1 MGASQAFIVKKI
13 KKTLNRV
20 YFCEYNGIMLS
31 LIGGYFLNRLKEL
44 RKKSGKTQKEVF
56 EETGIPIRSIQNWE
70 SGKRQINLESAKQL
84 ADYFNVSVSYLL
96 GYSDFRTAKD
106 EFEKEFQ
113 KRDKFYPDYGGDSDT
128 PIEPYT
134 ALAIATVGKE
144 FKTLLQEKIL
154 ALAKGNVAQAGKYV
168 NALNKLP
175 SKLQMTT
182 VLYLLLTNSMQE
194 TVSELLAGLLKTN
207 NNND

>member
-1 MGASQAFIVKKI
+1 MNNIKILREELGHSQSKLIEEIAKPPYNLKI
-13 KKTLNRV
+13 SRRTLQ
-20 YFCEYNGIMLS
+20 Y
-31 LIGGYFLNRLKEL
+31 
-44 RKKSGKTQKEVF
+44 
-56 EETGIPIRSIQNWE
+56 WE
-70 SGKRQINLESAKQL
+70 SGERDIKLDKAEKL
-84 ADYFNVSVSYLL
+84 ADYFGVSVLYLL
-96 GYSDFRTAKD
+96 GFSDFRTAKA
-106 EFEKEFQ
+106 EFENEIQ
-113 KRDKFYPDYGGDSDT
+113 KQDRLYPDYGGDSDT

-144 FKTLLQEKIL
+144 FKTLLQEKVL

-175 SKLQMTT
+175 SNLQMMT
-182 VLYLLLTNSMQE
+182 VRYLLLTNSMQE

>member
-1 MGASQAFIVKKI
+1 MNNIKILREELGHSQSKLIEEIAKPPYNLKI
-13 KKTLNRV
+13 SRRTLQ
-20 YFCEYNGIMLS
+20 Y
-31 LIGGYFLNRLKEL
+31 
-44 RKKSGKTQKEVF
+44 
-56 EETGIPIRSIQNWE
+56 WE
-70 SGKRQINLESAKQL
+70 SGERDIKLDKAEKL
-84 ADYFNVSVSYLL
+84 ADYFGVSVLYLL
-96 GYSDFRTAKD
+96 GFSDFRTAKA
-106 EFEKEFQ
+106 EFENEIQ
-113 KRDKFYPDYGGDSDT
+113 KQDRLYPDYGGDSDT

>member
-1 MGASQAFIVKKI
+1 MKK
-13 KKTLNRV
+13 
-20 YFCEYNGIMLS
+20 
-31 LIGGYFLNRLKEL
+31 NRLKTL
-44 RKKSGKTQKEVF
+44 RKEKGDSQSVIASLLGVNVKTVS
-56 EETGIPIRSIQNWE
+56 RWE
-70 SGKRQINLESAKQL
+70 KGENEIKL
-84 ADYFNVSVSYLL
+84 AQANMLANHFGVSVEYLL
-96 GYSDFRTAKD
+96 GYSDFRTVKD
-106 EFEKEFQ
+106 EFENEIQ
-113 KRDKFYPDYGGDSDT
+113 KQDRLYLDYGGDSDT

-144 FKTLLQEKIL
+144 FKTLLQEKVL

-175 SKLQMTT
+175 SNLQMMT
-182 VLYLLLTNSMQE
+182 VRYLLLTNSMQE

>member
-1 MGASQAFIVKKI
+1 M
-13 KKTLNRV
+13 
-20 YFCEYNGIMLS
+20 
-31 LIGGYFLNRLKEL
+31 NRLKEL
-44 RKKSGKTQKEVF
+44 REEKKITQQEVAEILGVNVKTVS
-56 EETGIPIRSIQNWE
+56 RWE
-70 SGKRQINLESAKQL
+70 KGENEIKLAQANML
-84 ADYFNVSVSYLL
+84 ADYFNVSVPYLL

-106 EFEKEFQ
+106 EFENEIQ
-113 KRDKFYPDYGGDSDT
+113 KQDKFYPDYGGDSDT

>member
-1 MGASQAFIVKKI
+1 MQTK
-13 KKTLNRV
+13 
-20 YFCEYNGIMLS
+20 
-31 LIGGYFLNRLKEL
+31 NRLKEL
-44 RKKSGKTQKEVF
+44 RKASGFSQKDFFETIVKTKLKLDV
-56 EETGIPIRSIQNWE
+56 TLRTYQNWE
-70 SGKRQINLESAKQL
+70 NPNNEIKSRPAQAL
-84 ADYFNVSVSYLL
+84 ADYFGVSVGYLL

-106 EFEKEFQ
+106 EFENEIQ
-113 KRDKFYPDYGGDSDT
+113 KQDRLYLDYGGDSDT

-144 FKTLLQEKIL
+144 FKTLIQEKVL
-154 ALAKGNVAQAGKYV
+154 ALSNGNVVKAGKYV

-175 SKLQMTT
+175 RNLQMTT
-182 VLYLLLTNSMQE
+182 VRYLLLTNSMQE

>member
-1 MGASQAFIVKKI
+1 MNNIKILREELGHSQSKLIEEIAKPPYNLKI
-13 KKTLNRV
+13 SRRTLQ
-20 YFCEYNGIMLS
+20 Y
-31 LIGGYFLNRLKEL
+31 
-44 RKKSGKTQKEVF
+44 
-56 EETGIPIRSIQNWE
+56 WE
-70 SGKRQINLESAKQL
+70 SGERDIKLDKAQIL
-84 ADYFNVSVSYLL
+84 ADYFGVQLPYLL
-96 GYSDFRTAKD
+96 GWSDIRTVKA
-106 EFEKEFQ
+106 EFENEIQ
-113 KRDKFYPDYGGDSDT
+113 KQDRLYPDYGGDSDT

-175 SKLQMTT
+175 SNLQMMT
-182 VLYLLLTNSMQE
+182 VRYILLTNSMQE

>member
-1 MGASQAFIVKKI
+1 M
-13 KKTLNRV
+13 
-20 YFCEYNGIMLS
+20 
-31 LIGGYFLNRLKEL
+31 NRLKEL
-44 RKKSGKTQKEVF
+44 RKNSGKTQKEVF

-70 SGKRQINLESAKQL
+70 NGKRQINLESAKQL

-106 EFEKEFQ
+106 EFENEIQ
-113 KRDKFYPDYGGDSDT
+113 KQDRLYLDYGGDSDT

-144 FKTLLQEKIL
+144 FKTLIQEKVL
-154 ALAKGNVAQAGKYV
+154 ALSNGNVVKAGKYV

-175 SKLQMTT
+175 RNLQMTT
-182 VLYLLLTNSMQE
+182 VRYLLLTNSMQE

>member
-1 MGASQAFIVKKI
+1 MKSPQNRI
-13 KKTLNRV
+13 KQLRNDHIPKLTQENLAN
-20 YFCEYNGIMLS
+20 E
-31 LIGGYFLNRLKEL
+31 IGVSKLTISRWENE
-44 RKKSGKTQKEVF
+44 EV
-56 EETGIPIRSIQNWE
+56 
-70 SGKRQINLESAKQL
+70 QIKPDKAKQL
-84 ADYFNVSVSYLL
+84 ADYFGVSVPYLL
-96 GYSDFRTAKD
+96 GFSDFRTAKD
-106 EFEKEFQ
+106 EFENEIQ
-113 KRDKFYPDYGGDSDT
+113 KQDKFYPDYGGDSDT

>member
-1 MGASQAFIVKKI
+1 MKSPQNRI
-13 KKTLNRV
+13 KQLRNDHIPKLTQENLAN
-20 YFCEYNGIMLS
+20 E
-31 LIGGYFLNRLKEL
+31 IGVSKLTISRWENE
-44 RKKSGKTQKEVF
+44 EV
-56 EETGIPIRSIQNWE
+56 
-70 SGKRQINLESAKQL
+70 QIKPDKAKQL
-84 ADYFNVSVSYLL
+84 ADYFGVSVPYLL
-96 GYSDFRTAKD
+96 GFSDFRTAKD
-106 EFEKEFQ
+106 EFENEIQ
-113 KRDKFYPDYGGDSDT
+113 KQDKFYPDYGGDSDT

-175 SKLQMTT
+175 SNLQMTT
-182 VLYLLLTNSMQE
+182 VRYLLLTNSMQE

>member
-1 MGASQAFIVKKI
+1 M
-13 KKTLNRV
+13 
-20 YFCEYNGIMLS
+20 
-31 LIGGYFLNRLKEL
+31 NRLKEL
-44 RKKSGKTQKEVF
+44 RKEKKLTQ
-56 EETGIPIRSIQNWE
+56 EELASEIGVSKITILRWE
-70 SGKRQINLESAKQL
+70 NGERQIKPDKVQAL
-84 ADYFNVSVSYLL
+84 ADYFGVSVGYLL

-106 EFEKEFQ
+106 EFENEIQ
-113 KRDKFYPDYGGDSDT
+113 KQDKFYPDYGGDSDT

>member
-1 MGASQAFIVKKI
+1 MNNIKLLREELGHSQSKLIEEIAEPPYNLKI
-13 KKTLNRV
+13 SRRTLQ
-20 YFCEYNGIMLS
+20 Y
-31 LIGGYFLNRLKEL
+31 
-44 RKKSGKTQKEVF
+44 
-56 EETGIPIRSIQNWE
+56 WE
-70 SGKRQINLESAKQL
+70 SGERDIKLDKAEKL
-84 ADYFNVSVSYLL
+84 ADYFGVSVLYLL
-96 GYSDFRTAKD
+96 GFSDFRTAKA
-106 EFEKEFQ
+106 EFENEIQ
-113 KRDKFYPDYGGDSDT
+113 NQGRFYPDYGGDSDT

-144 FKTLLQEKIL
+144 FKTLLQEKVL

-175 SKLQMTT
+175 SNLQMTT
-182 VLYLLLTNSMQE
+182 VRYLLLTNSMQE

>member
-1 MGASQAFIVKKI
+1 MKK
-13 KKTLNRV
+13 
-20 YFCEYNGIMLS
+20 
-31 LIGGYFLNRLKEL
+31 NRLKTL
-44 RKKSGKTQKEVF
+44 RKEKGDNQSVIASLLGVNVKTVS
-56 EETGIPIRSIQNWE
+56 RWE
-70 SGKRQINLESAKQL
+70 KGENEIKL
-84 ADYFNVSVSYLL
+84 AQANMLANHFGVSVEYLL

-106 EFEKEFQ
+106 EFENEIQ
-113 KRDKFYPDYGGDSDT
+113 KQDRLYPDYGGDSDT

-144 FKTLLQEKIL
+144 FKTLLQEKVL

-182 VLYLLLTNSMQE
+182 VRYLLLTNSMQE

-207 NNND
+207 SNND

>member
-1 MGASQAFIVKKI
+1 M
-13 KKTLNRV
+13 
-20 YFCEYNGIMLS
+20 
-31 LIGGYFLNRLKEL
+31 NRLKEL
-44 RKKSGKTQKEVF
+44 RKEKKLTQ
-56 EETGIPIRSIQNWE
+56 EELASEIGVSKITILRWE
-70 SGKRQINLESAKQL
+70 NGERQIKPDKAQAL
-84 ADYFNVSVSYLL
+84 ADYFGVSVGYLL

-106 EFEKEFQ
+106 EFENEIQ
-113 KRDKFYPDYGGDSDT
+113 KQDKFYPDYGGDSDT